1 MHVLTKVLTQPSS
14 RVAGIHLSGAN
25 ASKTALVILSCVKSN
40 QFALSGVYEK
50 IGSVGTVFSDER
62 LVDILNSEGPFDA
75 VFIDCPLTS
84 PPCARCV
91 RPTCPGAWKC
101 EDVEVAYMLAIQEK
115 LREKNSDSAQTEL
128 SHRIRK
134 KKRKPINPQAQRLW
148 DALQN
153 LEHGSGRHSSYNP
166 SMAPLVTRAAT
177 LQRRLKALDTPIIL
191 KETAVPLALEIFCE
205 QMQLPPEIALE
216 YRKFGVGQERRE
228 TIFDAFVDS
237 GMHAETFSFED
248 ALLARSSVETFHAF
262 IAAIVAYLH
271 ERNQTDQ
278 PPKHFS
284 EDGGWVYAPQTS
296 GLIKES

>member
-1 MHVLTKVLTQPSS
+1 MSKVLIQPSS

-25 ASKTALVILSCVKSN
+25 ASKTALVILSCEKSN

-62 LVDILNSEGPFDA
+62 LVDILGSEGPFDA
-75 VFIDCPLTS
+75 VFIDCPLTL

-115 LREKNSDSAQTEL
+115 IREKNSDSTSNESAQR
-128 SHRIRK
+128 SKK

-153 LEHGSGRHSSYNP
+153 LEHGRGRHLSYNP

-177 LQRRLKALDTPIIL
+177 LQRRLMSLDVPIIL
-191 KETAVPLALEIFCE
+191 KETSVPLALELFCE
-205 QMQLPPEIALE
+205 QLSLPSEVALE

-228 TIFDAFVDS
+228 VIFDAFVES
-237 GMHAETFSFED
+237 GLHAETFSFED
-248 ALLARSSVETFHAF
+248 ALLARGSVETFHAF
-262 IAAIVAYLH
+262 IAAVVAYLH

-278 PPKHFS
+278 PPRHFS
-284 EDGGWVYAPQTS
+284 EDGGWVYSPNPA
-296 GLIKES
+296 GLIQGS